1 MNIKYITI
9 ICCIVAILFP
19 FIMWG
24 DTITPEHAKN
34 ILSYTKGNGSLES
47 WFMEAFANIDTQILG
62 KAREASILGR
72 SIAGLG
78 ALIHFGIIGFRMQN
92 GEAEWSIEPMLKPI
106 IIGLI
111 LINWVPFIE
120 TIQYPFQ
127 KLAVPSESSFK
138 EIEKEADALRTLRY
152 TKQMQVLDATIK
164 LNAELQAKKEGFWSK
179 ITDGRVG
186 EAIGDQVDKLTA
198 PMQEVMD
205 RLNYKLQKLI
215 GETLEFI
222 ALAILRIAVYFV
234 FFIQK
239 VWAYVLIVL
248 GPIAVGMALFT
259 GFENSLYS
267 WIAKFININLYTF
280 IAYTIINIGQQI
292 IMGGYQ
298 MDINR
303 LSLIV
308 DTNGNLINEALLLNY
323 TTASGFLN
331 SAIFPVVGYIVTAIG
346 VLMTPSIA
354 DAIVQA
360 GGAGIMT
367 KAKASAG
374 KVAGG
379 VVAGGKGAIS
389 GGKSI
394 MKAGGSAG
402 KALNNAVGKAMSKN
416 LMGILNNN
424 LKK

>member
-1 MNIKYITI
+1 MNTKYITI
-9 ICCIVAILFP
+9 LCCIGAILFP

-24 DTITPEHAKN
+24 DTVTPEHAKN
-34 ILSYTKGNGSLES
+34 LLAYTKGDGSLES
-47 WFMEAFANIDTQILG
+47 WFMEAFANISTQIEG
-62 KAREASILGR
+62 RAREASILGR
-72 SIAGLG
+72 TIAGFG

-111 LINWVPFIE
+111 LINWVPFVRMV
-120 TIQYPFQ
+120 QYPFML
-127 KLAVPSESSFK
+127 LATPSESVFK

-164 LNAELQAKKEGFWSK
+164 LNAELNAKQEGFWSK
-179 ITDGRVG
+179 VGDGKIG

-198 PMQEVMD
+198 PMIEVVD

-215 GETLEFI
+215 GEAFELG
-222 ALAILRIAVYFV
+222 ALAFLRIAVYFT

-248 GPIAVGMALFT
+248 GPIAVGMALIP
-259 GFENSLYS
+259 GFESSFYNWL
-267 WIAKFININLYTF
+267 AKFININLYTF
-280 IAYTIINIGQQI
+280 VAYTIINIGQQI

-308 DTNGNLINEALLLNY
+308 DANGKLINEALLLNY
-323 TTASGFLN
+323 TTANGFLN
-331 SAIFPVVGYIVTAIG
+331 SVIFPVVGYFVTGIG

-354 DAIVQA
+354 DAVVQA

-367 KAKASAG
+367 KAKGNAG

-379 VVAGGKGAIS
+379 IVAGGKGAIS

-394 MKAGGSAG
+394 INAGGRVGRAM
-402 KALNNAVGKAMSKN
+402 NNAIGNAMSRS
-416 LMGILNNN
+416 LTGILNSN
-424 LKK
+424 LRK